1 MSQRDDALA
10 TMQMAR
16 DYTNNLLAD
25 VAEDDWFRMPT
36 EGVTH
41 LAWQLGHL
49 AIAQYR
55 LLMFQLRGDVPSDA
69 ELIDPSYT
77 ALFGRGSAPDPDAA
91 KYPPLSEIRATF
103 DRVHAQALEEVLR
116 YNEQALAAPPH
127 TPHRSFTTKLGA
139 VAWAPQ
145 HEFIHCGQI
154 GLLKR
159 LLGYSAK
166 W

>member
-1 MSQRDDALA
+1 MTERDNALA

-25 VAEDDWFRMPT
+25 VAEEDWFRMPA

-55 LLMFQLRGDVPSDA
+55 LMMFQLRGEVPSDA
-69 ELIDPSYT
+69 ELIDISY
-77 ALFGRGSAPDPDAA
+77 APLFGRGSVPNPDAA
-91 KYPPLSEIRATF
+91 QYPPLSEIRATF
-103 DRVHAQALEEVLR
+103 DRVHAQALEEVAR
-116 YNEQALAAPPH
+116 YNDQALAAPPQA
-127 TPHRSFTTKLGA
+127 PHRLFTTKLGA
-139 VAWAPQ
+139 VMWAPQ

-159 LLGYSAK
+159 LLGHTAK